1 MSVCSKKSEFTNF
14 SAGQFTAEATAVQVS
29 VLEITCSTLT
39 LLTHTDRN
47 LSLEFY
53 IIKNLTYLRCYNI
66 NYTNVYWNL
75 YHVCEYIFDY
85 NFSFQDH
92 RAAFK
97 SKTTWEVLRAML
109 VYQLCGINM
118 LVDNNEKV
126 KMVVLKIKKN
136 LLWTSNI
143 ISNAV
148 FV

>member
-1 MSVCSKKSEFTNF
+1 M
-14 SAGQFTAEATAVQVS
+14 QY
-29 VLEITCSTLT
+29 
-39 LLTHTDRN
+39 TDRN

-126 KMVVLKIKKN
+126 KMVVLKIKKKLTMDFQYYFKCRFCIEMVYSYDFLFWIN
-136 LLWTSNI
+136 YRVTHKG
-143 ISNAV
+143 
-148 FV
+148 